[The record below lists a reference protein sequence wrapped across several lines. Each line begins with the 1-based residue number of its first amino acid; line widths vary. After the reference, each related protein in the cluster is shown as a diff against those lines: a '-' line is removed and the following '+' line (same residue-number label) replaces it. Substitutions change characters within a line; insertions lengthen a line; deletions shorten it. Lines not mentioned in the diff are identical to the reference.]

1 MQCHFAEG
9 STQTVCTVVLELDGM
24 KNRME
29 SFTGAMTF
37 SGLAI
42 GSYTLLA
49 YDETDME
56 GSGYEMAAVQRTV
69 EITGVTLTPT
79 TSDGTTSATGEWCYC
94 VPHLLYCV
102 C

>member
-9 STQTVCTVVLELDGM
+9 STQTMCTVVLELDGN

-29 SFTGAMTF
+29 NFTGTMTL
-37 SGLAI
+37 SGVGI
-42 GSYTLLA
+42 GSYALLA
-49 YDETDME
+49 YDEADKQ

-79 TSDGTTSATGEWCYC
+79 TSDGTTSATGESFNIAS
-94 VPHLLYCV
+94 HML
-102 C
+102 

>member
-9 STQTVCTVVLELDGM
+9 STQTMCTVVLELDGK

-29 SFTGAMTF
+29 NFTGTMTL
-37 SGLAI
+37 SGVGI

-49 YDETDME
+49 YDEPDME
-56 GSGYEMAAVQRTV
+56 GSGYEMAAVQKTV

-79 TSDGTTSATGEWCYC
+79 ASDGTTSATGES
-94 VPHLLYCV
+94 LL
-102 C
+102 